1 MKKSLI
7 GIVMALMLVCTLVLG
22 SVQVLAAGIS
32 PYQEILFADE
42 PDDYETE
49 IGNEFHQDV
58 LKFEGNLGGVFDGA
72 WLEYDGFSF
81 GGVGAVAIKVN
92 YCNNSGRCSDDSQLE
107 VWIDGMST
115 DDGGQKVATVD
126 LPATGGN
133 WDTYVDVEA
142 QLDKAVTGDHDIYMV
157 LVGSTSTDR
166 PFVSNMMSFE
176 FVKGEG
182 DEPTETPA
190 PSEEATATPEA
201 TEEATA
207 APEATEKVTEE
218 PTETPTPTTA
228 APKATT
234 PAASAT
240 QGSTD
245 DVQDSDPT
253 LMIVIVVVA
262 VVVIVAAVAAIVI
275 IKKKKG

>member
-7 GIVMALMLVCTLVLG
+7 GITMVLVLVCTLVLG
-22 SVQVLAAGIS
+22 SVQVFAGIS

-49 IGNEFHQDV
+49 IGNEFHQDI

-81 GGVGAVAIKVN
+81 GGVGAVSIIVN
-92 YCNNSGRCSDDSQLE
+92 YCNNSGRCADDSQLE
-107 VWIDGMST
+107 VWLDGMST
-115 DDGGQKVATVD
+115 DDGGVKVATVD

-142 QLDKAVTGDHDIYMV
+142 NLDTVVTGDHDIYMV

-176 FVKGEG
+176 FVTGEG
-182 DEPTETPA
+182 EEPTEEP
-190 PSEEATATPEA
+190 TATPEA

-207 APEATEKVTEE
+207 TPEATAEVTEE
-218 PTETPTPTTA
+218 PTETPKQTTD
-228 APKATT
+228 APKTMT
-234 PAASAT
+234 PATSASAT
-240 QGSTD
+240 QVTDAGQDGDSTM
-245 DVQDSDPT
+245 V
-253 LMIVIVVVA
+253 IVIVVVA
-262 VVVIVAAVAAIVI
+262 VVVIAAAVAAFVI